1 MTAIS
6 LYAQIDAHRKRIEE
20 LKIAIA
26 KISGLPPDA
35 VLTPPSA
42 DQFDKPGK
50 INPPSAEL
58 NGGTLSGDHYY
69 RVRVDAP
76 ISDEVDP
83 YTAEC
88 SDIIE
93 ALNMTFNEG
102 EAFKAL
108 WRLAA
113 SRQGRGK
120 PGSKAQYDADK
131 IAHYGARVAAQT
143 RKQNA

>member
-1 MTAIS
+1 MN
-6 LYAQIDAHRKRIEE
+6 
-20 LKIAIA
+20 
-26 KISGLPPDA
+26 
-35 VLTPPSA
+35 A

-50 INPPSAEL
+50 INPPPAL
-58 NGGTLSGDHYY
+58 NGGKLSGDHYY